1 MGLRRIEEKLTQE
14 VEMKRKGAKL
24 ALESLEVMSK
34 KVKNLHKELEKL
46 EQKYKNDFKKNPD
59 LSKKLMAIRKE
70 LGLPEALGIFE
81 ISKKSRLTGR
91 LKNKEEY
98 HNYLALRILEIGKA
112 DREKTGGMLSLSEIA
127 IRLND
132 ESRGITTSIT
142 DMTKALDLLERNGM
156 IHKVREISGV
166 KVVEFV
172 DSKLSKDHERILEL
186 AAQYNG
192 QIGLSE
198 LLRHTSWT
206 IERLNRALDSLIKQ
220 RIAYKSDTIDGVVIS
235 FPAL

>member
-14 VEMKRKGAKL
+14 AEMKRKGAKL
-24 ALESLEVMSK
+24 ALESLEIMSK
-34 KVKNLHKELEKL
+34 KVKRLHKELEKI
-46 EQKYKNDFKKNPD
+46 EQKYQNDFKKNPD

-70 LGLPEALGIFE
+70 LGLPEALGIYE
-81 ISKKSRLTGR
+81 IAKKSKITGK
-91 LKNKEEY
+91 LKKKDEY
-98 HNYLALRILEIGKA
+98 YNYLAIRILEIGKSN
-112 DREKTGGMLSLSEIA
+112 REKTGGLLSVSEIA
-127 IRLND
+127 MKLND
-132 ESRGITTSIT
+132 ENRGITTSIA
-142 DMTKALDLLERNGM
+142 DMNKALDLLEKNGM
-156 IHKVREISGV
+156 IYKIREISGV

-172 DSKLSKDHERILEL
+172 DSKLSKDHEKILEL

-198 LLRHTSWT
+198 LLRLTSWT

-235 FPAL
+235 FPAI